1 MGPKKKLTR
10 AERNRL
16 EMERLERARIQAE
29 LEAQRAIE
37 EERKRLA
44 LEKKLAKEK
53 EKKETAEQSLRVEQL
68 TTSNSFI
75 KNMLDYSW
83 NLDCKERDAIKWE
96 QFLKCDGLPTPTDT
110 GQMNTYLHL
119 WQKVS
124 EDVSVEEARRRTKEI
139 IGLLQVLEEFIDDPF
154 DATNTLIDNW
164 KWIRGLCRDQQQE
177 NLDMATYKLLRDIN
191 KRMNRIDIPT
201 ADFTIIDE
209 NFILCLRL
217 NVKLATPMHNPR
229 APAKKRLEINF
240 PETRLNILFPA
251 MLDPKGIVIRAMY
264 LKYDH
269 FSDNCD
275 TYHKPDMTDEFDK
288 DLLECTSQEWY
299 TKMKYK
305 WDNRRR
311 RSKKNGN
318 GSLDEEVLDD
328 EAYSYK
334 EGDIPPPVPYR
345 KLEPSASQYAMNQ
358 EGVKTKLSPSKPKL
372 ESVDGD
378 GQVVPKT
385 STIVIVED
393 NVQDAG
399 GEGQADPTIAE
410 PKEIVAKHKK
420 GKAKKSYSA
429 LLTDEPMKFK
439 NISFEN
445 ALTAEEKAA
454 KKAAKKKEK
463 EAKKGEGEEKDVKTS
478 KSASKE
484 GITLEEPKEGA
495 VSKEKLQSRE
505 KMVSKEKI
513 ASRDK
518 LASKEKVNFKEKFE
532 GEVEKTPPPS
542 APAGQE
548 SVTDE
553 KKKKTKGGGKK
564 GKKKGESAAT
574 SETELIVKFEAP
586 EEKEVGE
593 KSEFDLVGEIKE
605 KSKKKK
611 KKSKEGKRSEDELE
625 AKTKKSSETDLDV
638 TPKTK
643 KKKHPSKAPL
653 KLKASVSTLDSGD
666 VPSVQSDDSKSK
678 KEQASAL

>member
-1 MGPKKKLTR
+1 
-10 AERNRL
+10 
-16 EMERLERARIQAE
+16 
-29 LEAQRAIE
+29 
-37 EERKRLA
+37 
-44 LEKKLAKEK
+44 
-53 EKKETAEQSLRVEQL
+53 
-68 TTSNSFI
+68 
-75 KNMLDYSW
+75 
-83 NLDCKERDAIKWE
+83 
-96 QFLKCDGLPTPTDT
+96 
-110 GQMNTYLHL
+110 
-119 WQKVS
+119 
-124 EDVSVEEARRRTKEI
+124 
-139 IGLLQVLEEFIDDPF
+139 
-154 DATNTLIDNW
+154 
-164 KWIRGLCRDQQQE
+164 
-177 NLDMATYKLLRDIN
+177 
-191 KRMNRIDIPT
+191 
-201 ADFTIIDE
+201 
-209 NFILCLRL
+209 
-217 NVKLATPMHNPR
+217 
-229 APAKKRLEINF
+229 
-240 PETRLNILFPA
+240 
-251 MLDPKGIVIRAMY
+251 
-264 LKYDH
+264 
-269 FSDNCD
+269 
-275 TYHKPDMTDEFDK
+275 MTD
-288 DLLECTSQEWY
+288 
-299 TKMKYK
+299 
-305 WDNRRR
+305 
-311 RSKKNGN
+311 
-318 GSLDEEVLDD
+318 
-328 EAYSYK
+328 
-334 EGDIPPPVPYR
+334 PP
-345 KLEPSASQYAMNQ
+345 KPSSILSS
-358 EGVKTKLSPSKPKL
+358 KTKLSPSKPKL

-463 EAKKGEGEEKDVKTS
+463 EAKKGGKKGKKKVETTEEDVKTS

-625 AKTKKSSETDLDV
+625 GSF
-638 TPKTK
+638 
-643 KKKHPSKAPL
+643 
-653 KLKASVSTLDSGD
+653 
-666 VPSVQSDDSKSK
+666 
-678 KEQASAL
+678 